1 MLPWLLAAI
10 TLAAVALMA
19 PSLGRHLFD
28 VFDERPQPA
37 WDRWLIPIEASLL
50 RWIGDNGRSAESAS
64 GYLVPL
70 LISNALFG
78 AVALLLLLGQPAWL
92 NPLSFGG
99 LRWDLALHTA
109 ISFLTNTDQQHLVP
123 EQSLGNLAQL
133 GAIQFLMFVSAATG
147 LAVGF
152 AVIRGFSGRPIGN
165 FHRDLLRSLTRVLI
179 PASLLLAL
187 FLLVC
192 GVPMTLA
199 PPLQIT
205 TLEGGQQ
212 LLPRGPI
219 ALFEAIKQLGEN
231 GGGFVSANSAHPY
244 ENPTLLTNLV
254 STWAMLIIPAATI
267 DAFGRFV
274 GNRRQSNLLLVLL
287 FSLLLLGTVV
297 AMAAEQGGNPLLER
311 WLSGGNLQG
320 KDLRFGPALS
330 GLWAV
335 VATGTMT
342 GAVNGAIDA
351 AMPLTILT
359 TLFNLFLQ
367 VVFGGQGT
375 GVAYL
380 LVFVLLAV
388 FLTGL
393 MVGRTPEFLGRKVE
407 KPQVVWA
414 SLILLIHPI
423 FVLIPAALTL
433 AGGASLAGT
442 SNPGSHG
449 ISQVVY
455 EYASAAANNGSGLEG
470 LGDGTPWWNLTTS
483 LSLLGGR
490 FLPMAALLAL
500 ADGFRRKPALEPS
513 PGTLRTDT
521 GLFTGVTAV
530 VLVIL
535 GALTFFPVLA
545 LGPIAEAVSL
555 MPVQTTV
562 AIGDVLH
569 SLPMQSLGAIGDVLH
584 SLPMQSLGAI
594 GDVLHLA
601 S

>member
-1 MLPWLLAAI
+1 
-10 TLAAVALMA
+10 
-19 PSLGRHLFD
+19 LFE
-28 VFDERPQPA
+28 VFAERPQPA
-37 WDRWLIPIEASLL
+37 WDRWLNPIEAGLL
-50 RWIGDNGRSAESAS
+50 RWIGDNGRSADTAM
-64 GYLVPL
+64 GYLMPL

-78 AVALLLLLGQPAWL
+78 ALALTLLLVQPAWL
-92 NPLSFGG
+92 NPLGLGG
-99 LRWDLALHTA
+99 LRWDLALHTT

-133 GAIQFLMFVSAATG
+133 GAMQFLMFVSAATG

-152 AVIRGFSGRPIGN
+152 AVIRGFSGRPIGS
-165 FHRDLLRSLTRVLI
+165 FHRDLVRALTRVLI

-187 FLLVC
+187 FFLVC

-199 PPLQIT
+199 PPLEIT
-205 TLEGGQQ
+205 TLEGGRQ

-219 ALFEAIKQLGEN
+219 AQFEAIKQLGEN

-274 GNRRQSNLLLVLL
+274 GNRRQSNLLLALV
-287 FSLLLLGTVV
+287 FALLLIGAAV
-297 AMAAEQGGNPLLER
+297 AMGAEQAGNPVLER
-311 WLSGGNLQG
+311 WLNGGNLQG
-320 KDLRFGPALS
+320 KELRFGPALT

-335 VATGTMT
+335 VTTGTMT

-375 GVAYL
+375 GIAYL

-433 AGGASLAGT
+433 AGGASLAGI

-483 LSLLGGR
+483 VSLLGGR
-490 FLPMAALLAL
+490 FLPIAALLAL
-500 ADGFRRKPALEPS
+500 AEGFRRKPALEPS

-545 LGPIAEAVSL
+545 LGPIAEALSL
-555 MPVQTTV
+555 LPVKSLGT
-562 AIGDVLH
+562 IGDVL
-569 SLPMQSLGAIGDVLH
+569 I
-584 SLPMQSLGAI
+584 
-594 GDVLHLA
+594 LA

>member
-10 TLAAVALMA
+10 TLAAVALTA
-19 PSLGRHLFD
+19 PSLGRHLYE
-28 VFDERPQPA
+28 VFDERPQPP
-37 WDRWLIPIEASLL
+37 WDRWLSPIESGLL
-50 RWIGDNGRSAESAS
+50 RWIGDNGRSADSAM
-64 GYLVPL
+64 GYLLPL
-70 LISNALFG
+70 LISNGLFG
-78 AVALLLLLGQPAWL
+78 AVALLLLLVQSAWL
-92 NPLSFGG
+92 NPLGFGG
-99 LRWDLALHTA
+99 LRWDLALHTT

-133 GAIQFLMFVSAATG
+133 GAMQFLMFVSAATG

-165 FHRDLLRSLTRVLI
+165 FHRDLLRALTRVLI

-187 FLLVC
+187 FFLVC

-199 PPLQIT
+199 PPLEIT

-254 STWAMLIIPAATI
+254 STWAMLIIPTATI

-274 GNRRQSNLLLVLL
+274 GNRRQSNLLLALV
-287 FSLLLLGTVV
+287 FALLLIGAGVS
-297 AMAAEQGGNPLLER
+297 MAAEQAGNPLLVR

-320 KDLRFGPALS
+320 KELRFGAGLT
-330 GLWAV
+330 GLWTV
-335 VATGTMT
+335 VTTGTMT

-351 AMPLTILT
+351 AMPLTLLT
-359 TLFNLFLQ
+359 ALFNLFLQ
-367 VVFGGQGT
+367 VVVGGQGT
-375 GVAYL
+375 GIAYL

-414 SLILLIHPI
+414 SLILLIHPL

-433 AGGASLAGT
+433 AGGASLAGN

-455 EYASAAANNGSGLEG
+455 EYASAAANNGSGLAG
-470 LGDGTPWWNLTTS
+470 LANSSPWWNLTTS
-483 LSLLGGR
+483 ISLLGGR
-490 FLPMAALLAL
+490 FLPIAALLAL
-500 ADGFRRKPALEPS
+500 ADGIRRKPALEPS

-530 VLVIL
+530 VLVVL

-545 LGPIAEAVSL
+545 LGPIAEALSL
-555 MPVQTTV
+555 
-562 AIGDVLH
+562 
-569 SLPMQSLGAIGDVLH
+569 SS
-584 SLPMQSLGAI
+584 
-594 GDVLHLA
+594 
-601 S
+601 

>member
-1 MLPWLLAAI
+1 MLPWLLASV
-10 TLAAVALMA
+10 TLAAVVLTVS
-19 PSLGRHLFD
+19 PLGRHLHA
-28 VFDERPQPA
+28 VFDDRPQPA
-37 WDRWLIPIEASLL
+37 WDRWLNPIEAALL
-50 RWIGDNGRSAESAS
+50 RWIGDAGRSAESAS

-70 LISNALFG
+70 LISNALF
-78 AVALLLLLGQPAWL
+78 ALPALALLLLQPLWL
-92 NPLSFGG
+92 NPMGFGG
-99 LRWDLALHTA
+99 LRWDLALHTT

-123 EQSLGNLAQL
+123 EQSLGTLAQL
-133 GAIQFLMFVSAATG
+133 GAMQFLMFVSAATG

-205 TLEGGQQ
+205 TLEGAKQ

-231 GGGFVSANSAHPY
+231 GGGYVSANSAHPY

-254 STWAMLIIPAATI
+254 STWAMLIIPAATL

-274 GNRRQSNLLLVLL
+274 GNRRQSNLLLALV
-287 FSLLLLGTVV
+287 FGLLLIGAAV
-297 AMAAEQGGNPLLER
+297 AMGAEQAGNPVLDR
-311 WLSGGNLQG
+311 WISGGNLQG
-320 KDLRFGPALS
+320 KELRFGAGLT
-330 GLWAV
+330 GLWSV
-335 VATGTMT
+335 VTTGTMT

-375 GVAYL
+375 GIAYL

-433 AGGASLAGT
+433 AGGATLAAI

-470 LGDGTPWWNLTTS
+470 LGDGTPWWNLSTS

-490 FLPMAALLAL
+490 YLPIAALLAL
-500 ADGFRRKPALEPS
+500 ADGVRRKPALEPS

-545 LGPIAEAVSL
+545 LGPIAEAL
-555 MPVQTTV
+555 T
-562 AIGDVLH
+562 
-569 SLPMQSLGAIGDVLH
+569 
-584 SLPMQSLGAI
+584 
-594 GDVLHLA
+594 LA

>member
-1 MLPWLLAAI
+1 MLPWLLAAV

-19 PSLGRHLFD
+19 PLLGRHLYD
-28 VFDERPQPA
+28 VFDDRPQPA
-37 WDRWLIPIEASLL
+37 WDRWLNPIESALL
-50 RWIGDNGRSAESAS
+50 RWIGDAGRSADSA
-64 GYLVPL
+64 GAYLRPL
-70 LISNALFG
+70 LISNTLFCLLG
-78 AVALLLLLGQPAWL
+78 LALLLLQPGWL
-92 NPLSFGG
+92 NPLGFKG
-99 LRWDLALHTA
+99 LNWDLALHTA
-109 ISFLTNTDQQHLVP
+109 ISFVTNTDQQHLVP
-123 EQSLGNLAQL
+123 ETSLGNLAQL
-133 GAIQFLMFVSAATG
+133 GVIQFLMYVSAATG
-147 LAVGF
+147 LAVGI
-152 AVIRGFSGRPIGN
+152 AVIRGLTGRPIGN

-179 PASLLLAL
+179 PISLLLGL
-187 FLLVC
+187 FLLVG

-199 PPLQIT
+199 PPLEIN
-205 TLEGGQQ
+205 TLEGGRQ

-274 GNRRQSNLLLVLL
+274 GNRRQSGRLLALVFGLLLI
-287 FSLLLLGTVV
+287 GAVV
-297 AMAAEQGGNPLLER
+297 AMAAEQAGNPVLAS
-311 WLSGGNLQG
+311 WLSGPNLQG
-320 KDLRFGPALS
+320 KEVRFGAELT
-330 GLWAV
+330 GLWSV
-335 VATGTMT
+335 VTTGTMT
-342 GAVNGAIDA
+342 GAVNGMIDA
-351 AMPLTILT
+351 TMPPTILI

-393 MVGRTPEFLGRKVE
+393 MVGRTPEFLGRKV
-407 KPQVVWA
+407 KKAQVVWA

-433 AGGASLAGT
+433 AGGQELAGI
-442 SNPGSHG
+442 SNPGPHG

-470 LGDGTPWWNLTTS
+470 LGDNTPWWNLTAS
-483 LSLLGGR
+483 ISLLGGR
-490 FLPMAALLAL
+490 YLPIAALLAL

-545 LGPIAEAVSL
+545 LGPIAEAL
-555 MPVQTTV
+555 TLV
-562 AIGDVLH
+562 A
-569 SLPMQSLGAIGDVLH
+569 
-584 SLPMQSLGAI
+584 
-594 GDVLHLA
+594 
-601 S
+601 

>member
-1 MLPWLLAAI
+1 MLPWLLAAL
-10 TLAAVALMA
+10 TLAAVVLLA
-19 PSLGRHLFD
+19 PALGRHLFE
-28 VFDERPQPA
+28 VFDGRPQPA
-37 WDRWLIPIEASLL
+37 WDRWLSPIEARLL
-50 RWIGDNGRSAESAS
+50 RWIGDSGRSADSAI
-64 GYLVPL
+64 GYLIPL

-78 AVALLLLLGQPAWL
+78 LLALALLLFQPAWL
-92 NPLSFGG
+92 NPMGFGG
-99 LRWDLALHTA
+99 LRWDLALHTTL
-109 ISFLTNTDQQHLVP
+109 SFLTNTDQQHLIP

-133 GAIQFLMFVSAATG
+133 GAMQFLMFVSAATG

-152 AVIRGFSGRPIGN
+152 AVLRGFSGRPLGSL
-165 FHRDLLRSLTRVLI
+165 HSDLLRSLTRVLI
-179 PASLLLAL
+179 PGSLLLAL
-187 FLLVC
+187 FLLVS

-199 PPLQIT
+199 PPLEIT
-205 TLEGGQQ
+205 TLEGGRQ

-219 ALFEAIKQLGEN
+219 ALFEAIKLLGEN

-254 STWAMLIIPAATI
+254 STAAMLIIPVASI

-274 GNRRQSNLLLVLL
+274 GNRRQSNLLLVLVCA
-287 FSLLLLGTVV
+287 LLVIGAGVS
-297 AMAAEQGGNPLLER
+297 MAAEQAGNPVLER

-320 KDLRFGPALS
+320 RELRFGAGLT
-330 GLWAV
+330 GLWSV
-335 VATGTMT
+335 VTTGTMT
-342 GAVNGAIDA
+342 GSVNGALDA
-351 AMPLTILT
+351 AMPLTLLT
-359 TLFNLFLQ
+359 ALFNLFLQ
-367 VVFGGQGT
+367 VVVGGQGT
-375 GVAYL
+375 GIAYL

-433 AGGASLAGT
+433 AGGQELAGI
-442 SNPGSHG
+442 SNPGPHG
-449 ISQVVY
+449 ISQVVF

-470 LGDGTPWWNLTTS
+470 LGDGTRWWNLTTS

-490 FLPMAALLAL
+490 YLPIAALLAL
-500 ADGFRRKPALEPS
+500 ADGFRRKPVLEPS

-521 GLFTGVTAV
+521 ALFTGVTVV

-545 LGPIAEAVSL
+545 LGPMAEALS
-555 MPVQTTV
+555 
-562 AIGDVLH
+562 
-569 SLPMQSLGAIGDVLH
+569 
-584 SLPMQSLGAI
+584 
-594 GDVLHLA
+594 LA

>member
-1 MLPWLLAAI
+1 MLPWLAAAVSLAA
-10 TLAAVALMA
+10 AVLMA
-19 PSLGRHLFD
+19 PLLGRHLFE
-28 VFDERPQPA
+28 VFDDRPQPA
-37 WDRWLIPIEASLL
+37 WDRWLSPIEARLL
-50 RWIGDNGRSAESAS
+50 RWIGDPGRSADTAL
-64 GYLVPL
+64 GYLTPL
-70 LISNALFG
+70 LISNGLFG
-78 AVALLLLLGQPAWL
+78 AVALVLLLAQPAWL
-92 NPLSFGG
+92 NPLGFSG
-99 LRWDLALHTA
+99 LRWDLALHTT

-123 EQSLGNLAQL
+123 ETSLGNLAQL
-133 GAIQFLMFVSAATG
+133 GALQFLMFISSATG

-152 AVIRGFSGRPIGN
+152 AVLRGLSGRPLGN
-165 FHRDLLRSLTRVLI
+165 LYRDLLRSLTRVLI
-179 PASLLLAL
+179 PISLLLGL
-187 FLLVC
+187 FLLVS

-199 PPLQIT
+199 PPLEIN
-205 TLEGGQQ
+205 TLEGGRQ

-274 GNRRQSNLLLVLL
+274 GNRRQSNRLLALVFGLLLIGALV
-287 FSLLLLGTVV
+287 S
-297 AMAAEQGGNPLLER
+297 MAAEQAGNPVLAS
-311 WLSGGNLQG
+311 WLSGPNLQG
-320 KDLRFGPALS
+320 KELRFGAQLS

-335 VATGTMT
+335 VTTGTMT
-342 GAVNGAIDA
+342 GAVNAAMDA
-351 AMPLTILT
+351 AMPLTLLT
-359 TLFNLFLQ
+359 ALFNLFLQ
-367 VVFGGQGT
+367 VVVGGQGT
-375 GVAYL
+375 GIAYL

-407 KPQVVWA
+407 KAQVVWA

-433 AGGASLAGT
+433 AGGDSLAGI
-442 SNPGSHG
+442 SNPGPHG

-455 EYASAAANNGSGLEG
+455 EYASAAANNGSGLAG
-470 LGDGTPWWNLTTS
+470 LANTTPWWNLTAS
-483 LSLLGGR
+483 ISLLGGR
-490 FLPMAALLAL
+490 YLPIAALLAL

-521 GLFTGVTAV
+521 ALFTGVTSV

-545 LGPIAEAVSL
+545 LGPIAEAL
-555 MPVQTTV
+555 T
-562 AIGDVLH
+562 
-569 SLPMQSLGAIGDVLH
+569 
-584 SLPMQSLGAI
+584 
-594 GDVLHLA
+594 LA

>member
-10 TLAAVALMA
+10 TLAAVVLTV
-19 PSLGRHLFD
+19 PPLGRHLHA
-28 VFDERPQPA
+28 VFDDRPQPA
-37 WDRWLIPIEASLL
+37 WDRWLNPIESALL
-50 RWIGDNGRSAESAS
+50 RWIGDAGRSAESAVA
-64 GYLVPL
+64 YLQPL

-78 AVALLLLLGQPAWL
+78 VLALALLLFQPAWL
-92 NPLSFGG
+92 NPMGFGG

-133 GAIQFLMFVSAATG
+133 GVIQFLMFVSAATG

-152 AVIRGFSGRPIGN
+152 AVIRGLSGRPIGN
-165 FHRDLLRSLTRVLI
+165 FYRDLLRALTRVLI

-187 FLLVC
+187 FLLVS

-199 PPLQIT
+199 PPLEIT
-205 TLEGGQQ
+205 TLEGSKQW
-212 LLPRGPI
+212 LPRGPI

-231 GGGFVSANSAHPY
+231 GGGFLSANSAHPY

-274 GNRRQSNLLLVLL
+274 GNRRQSNLLLALV
-287 FSLLLLGTVV
+287 FALLLIGAVV
-297 AMAAEQGGNPLLER
+297 AMAAEQAGNPVLSS
-311 WLSGGNLQG
+311 WLSGSNLQG
-320 KDLRFGPALS
+320 KEVRFGAELT
-330 GLWAV
+330 GLWSV
-335 VATGTMT
+335 VTTGTMT

-351 AMPLTILT
+351 EMPLTILT
-359 TLFNLFLQ
+359 ALFNLFLQ

-375 GVAYL
+375 GIAYL
-380 LVFVLLAV
+380 LVFSLLAV

-407 KPQVVWA
+407 KAQVVWA
-414 SLILLIHPI
+414 SLVLLIHPL

-433 AGGASLAGT
+433 AGGAGLAGI

-470 LGDGTPWWNLTTS
+470 LGDGTPWWNLTAS
-483 LSLLGGR
+483 ISLLAGR
-490 FLPMAALLAL
+490 YLPIAALLAL
-500 ADGFRRKPALEPS
+500 ADGVRRKPALEPS

-545 LGPIAEAVSL
+545 LGPIAEAL
-555 MPVQTTV
+555 T
-562 AIGDVLH
+562 
-569 SLPMQSLGAIGDVLH
+569 
-584 SLPMQSLGAI
+584 
-594 GDVLHLA
+594 LA
-601 S
+601 A

>member
-1 MLPWLLAAI
+1 MRLLDSMLPWLAAAVSLAA
-10 TLAAVALMA
+10 AVLMA
-19 PSLGRHLFD
+19 PLLGRHLFE
-28 VFDERPQPA
+28 VFDDRPQPA
-37 WDRWLIPIEASLL
+37 WDRWLSPIEARLL
-50 RWIGDNGRSAESAS
+50 RWIGDPGRSADTAL
-64 GYLVPL
+64 GYLTPL
-70 LISNALFG
+70 LISNGLFG
-78 AVALLLLLGQPAWL
+78 AVALVLLLAQPAWL
-92 NPLSFGG
+92 NPLGFSG
-99 LRWDLALHTA
+99 LRWDLALHTT

-123 EQSLGNLAQL
+123 ETSLGNLAQL
-133 GAIQFLMFVSAATG
+133 GALQFLMFISSATG

-152 AVIRGFSGRPIGN
+152 AVLRGLSGRPLGN
-165 FHRDLLRSLTRVLI
+165 LYRDLLRSLTRVLI
-179 PASLLLAL
+179 PISLLLGL
-187 FLLVC
+187 FLLVS

-199 PPLQIT
+199 PPLEIN
-205 TLEGGQQ
+205 TLEGGRQ

-274 GNRRQSNLLLVLL
+274 GNRRQSNLLLALV
-287 FSLLLLGTVV
+287 FGLLLIGAVV
-297 AMAAEQGGNPLLER
+297 SMAAEQAGNPVLAS
-311 WLSGGNLQG
+311 WLSGPNLQG
-320 KDLRFGPALS
+320 KELRFGAQLS

-335 VATGTMT
+335 VTTGTMT
-342 GAVNGAIDA
+342 GAVNAAMDA
-351 AMPLTILT
+351 AMPLTLLT
-359 TLFNLFLQ
+359 ALFNLFLQ
-367 VVFGGQGT
+367 VVVGGQGT
-375 GVAYL
+375 GIAYL

-407 KPQVVWA
+407 KAQVVWA

-433 AGGASLAGT
+433 AGGDSLAGI
-442 SNPGSHG
+442 SNPGPHG

-455 EYASAAANNGSGLEG
+455 EYASAAANNGSGLAG
-470 LGDGTPWWNLTTS
+470 LANTTPWWNLTAS
-483 LSLLGGR
+483 ISLLGGR
-490 FLPMAALLAL
+490 YLPIAALLAL

-521 GLFTGVTAV
+521 ALFTGVTAV

-545 LGPIAEAVSL
+545 LGPIAEAL
-555 MPVQTTV
+555 T
-562 AIGDVLH
+562 
-569 SLPMQSLGAIGDVLH
+569 
-584 SLPMQSLGAI
+584 
-594 GDVLHLA
+594 LA

>member
-1 MLPWLLAAI
+1 
-10 TLAAVALMA
+10 
-19 PSLGRHLFD
+19 LFE
-28 VFDERPQPA
+28 VFAERPQPA
-37 WDRWLIPIEASLL
+37 WDRWLNPIEAGLL
-50 RWIGDNGRSAESAS
+50 RWIGDNGRSADTAM
-64 GYLVPL
+64 GYLMPL

-78 AVALLLLLGQPAWL
+78 ALALTLLLVQPAWL
-92 NPLSFGG
+92 NPLGLGG
-99 LRWDLALHTA
+99 LRWDLALHTT

-133 GAIQFLMFVSAATG
+133 GAMQFLMFVSAATG

-152 AVIRGFSGRPIGN
+152 AVIRGFSGRPIGS
-165 FHRDLLRSLTRVLI
+165 FHRDLVRALTRVLI

-187 FLLVC
+187 FFLVC

-199 PPLQIT
+199 PPLEIT
-205 TLEGGQQ
+205 TLEGGRQ

-219 ALFEAIKQLGEN
+219 AQFEAIKQLGEN

-274 GNRRQSNLLLVLL
+274 GNRRQSNLLLALV
-287 FSLLLLGTVV
+287 FALLLIGAAV
-297 AMAAEQGGNPLLER
+297 AMGAEQAGNPVLER
-311 WLSGGNLQG
+311 WLNGGNLQG
-320 KDLRFGPALS
+320 KELRFGPALT

-335 VATGTMT
+335 VTTGTMT

-375 GVAYL
+375 GIAYL

-433 AGGASLAGT
+433 AGGASLAGI

-490 FLPMAALLAL
+490 FLPIAALLAL
-500 ADGFRRKPALEPS
+500 AEGFRRKPALEPS

-545 LGPIAEAVSL
+545 LGPIAEALSL
-555 MPVQTTV
+555 LPVQT
-562 AIGDVLH
+562 
-569 SLPMQSLGAIGDVLH
+569 
-584 SLPMQSLGAI
+584 LGAI

>member
-1 MLPWLLAAI
+1 MLPWLLAAL
-10 TLAAVALMA
+10 TLAAVALTA

-37 WDRWLIPIEASLL
+37 WDRWLNPIEAGLL
-50 RWIGDNGRSAESAS
+50 RWIGDNGRSADSAV
-64 GYLVPL
+64 GYLLPL

-78 AVALLLLLGQPAWL
+78 ALALTLLLVQPAWL
-92 NPLSFGG
+92 NPLGFGG
-99 LRWDLALHTA
+99 LRWDLALHTT
-109 ISFLTNTDQQHLVP
+109 ISFLTNSDQQHLVP
-123 EQSLGNLAQL
+123 EESLGNLAQL
-133 GAIQFLMFVSAATG
+133 GAMQFLMFVSAATG

-152 AVIRGFSGRPIGN
+152 AVIRGFSGRPIGS
-165 FHRDLLRSLTRVLI
+165 FHRDLLRALTRVLI

-199 PPLQIT
+199 SPLQIT

-274 GNRRQSNLLLVLL
+274 GNRRQSNLLLALL
-287 FSLLLLGTVV
+287 FTLLVIGTVV
-297 AMAAEQGGNPLLER
+297 AMAAEQAGNPLLER

-320 KDLRFGPALS
+320 KELRFGA
-330 GLWAV
+330 GLTGFWSV
-335 VATGTMT
+335 VTTGTMT
-342 GAVNGAIDA
+342 GAVNGAMDA

-359 TLFNLFLQ
+359 ALFNLFLQ

-380 LVFVLLAV
+380 LVFLLLAV

-423 FVLIPAALTL
+423 FVLIPAALSL
-433 AGGASLAGT
+433 AGGSELAGN

-455 EYASAAANNGSGLEG
+455 EFASAAANNGSGLEG
-470 LGDGTPWWNLTTS
+470 LADGTRWWNLTTS
-483 LSLLGGR
+483 VSLLGGR
-490 FLPMAALLAL
+490 FLPIAALLAL

-545 LGPIAEAVSL
+545 LGPIAEAL
-555 MPVQTTV
+555 NLLPV
-562 AIGDVLH
+562 
-569 SLPMQSLGAIGDVLH
+569 QSLGAIGDAL
-584 SLPMQSLGAI
+584 SLLPVQSLGAI
-594 GDVLHLA
+594 GDALNLA

>member
-1 MLPWLLAAI
+1 VLPWLLAAV
-10 TLAAVALMA
+10 TLAAVVVLA
-19 PSLGRHLFD
+19 PALGRHLFE

-37 WDRWLIPIEASLL
+37 WDRWLNPIEATLL
-50 RWIGDNGRSAESAS
+50 RWIGDAGRSAESVS
-64 GYLVPL
+64 GYLAPL
-70 LISNALFG
+70 LISNALF
-78 AVALLLLLGQPAWL
+78 ALPALALLLLQPGWL
-92 NPLSFGG
+92 NPLGFGG
-99 LRWDLALHTA
+99 LRWDLALHTT

-123 EQSLGNLAQL
+123 ETSLGTLAQL
-133 GAIQFLMFVSAATG
+133 GAMQFLMFVSAATG

-187 FLLVC
+187 FLLGC

-199 PPLQIT
+199 PPLSIT
-205 TLEGGQQ
+205 TLEGAKQ
-212 LLPRGPI
+212 LLPLGPI

-231 GGGFVSANSAHPY
+231 GGGFLSANSAHPY

-254 STWAMLIIPAATI
+254 STWAMLVIPAATL

-274 GNRRQSNLLLVLL
+274 GNRRQSNLLLALV
-287 FSLLLLGTVV
+287 FGLLLIGAAV
-297 AMAAEQGGNPLLER
+297 AMAAEQAGNPLLDR
-311 WLSGGNLQG
+311 WISGANLQG
-320 KDLRFGPALS
+320 KELRFGAALT
-330 GLWAV
+330 GLWTV
-335 VATGTMT
+335 VTTGTMT

-351 AMPLTILT
+351 TMPLTVLT
-359 TLFNLFLQ
+359 ALFNLFLQ
-367 VVFGGQGT
+367 VVVGGQGT
-375 GVAYL
+375 GAAYL
-380 LVFVLLAV
+380 LVFALLAV

-407 KPQVVWA
+407 KAQVVWA

-433 AGGASLAGT
+433 AGGPALAGI

-455 EYASAAANNGSGLEG
+455 EYASASANNGSGLEG
-470 LGDGTPWWNLTTS
+470 LGDGTPWWNLSTS

-490 FLPMAALLAL
+490 YLPIAALLAL
-500 ADGFRRKPALEPS
+500 AEGLRRKPALEPS

-545 LGPIAEAVSL
+545 LGPIAEAL
-555 MPVQTTV
+555 T
-562 AIGDVLH
+562 
-569 SLPMQSLGAIGDVLH
+569 
-584 SLPMQSLGAI
+584 
-594 GDVLHLA
+594 LA

>member
-1 MLPWLLAAI
+1 MLPWLLATV
-10 TLAAVALMA
+10 TLAAVVLTA
-19 PSLGRHLFD
+19 PSLGRHLFE
-28 VFDERPQPA
+28 VFDNKPQPA
-37 WDRWLIPIEASLL
+37 WDRWLNPIELAVL
-50 RWIGDNGRSAESAS
+50 RWIGDTGRSAESTGA
-64 GYLVPL
+64 YLVPL

-78 AVALLLLLGQPAWL
+78 LLALTLLLVQPGWL
-92 NPLSFGG
+92 NPRGFSG
-99 LRWDLALHTA
+99 LRWDLALHTT
-109 ISFLTNTDQQHLVP
+109 ISFLTNTDQQHLIP

-133 GAIQFLMFVSAATG
+133 GAMQFLMFVSSASG

-165 FHRDLLRSLTRVLI
+165 FYRDLLRALTRVLI

-187 FLLVC
+187 FLLVS

-205 TLEGGQQ
+205 SLEGTSQW
-212 LLPRGPI
+212 LPRGPI

-231 GGGFVSANSAHPY
+231 GGGFLSANSAHPY

-274 GNRRQSNLLLVLL
+274 DNRRQSNLLLLL
-287 FSLLLLGTVV
+287 VFGLLVVGTVV
-297 AMAAEQGGNPLLER
+297 AMAAEQAGNPLLTS
-311 WLSGGNLQG
+311 WISGGNLQG
-320 KDLRFGPALS
+320 KELRFGPALT
-330 GLWAV
+330 GLWSV
-335 VATGTMT
+335 VSTGTMT
-342 GAVNGAIDA
+342 GAVNGSIDA

-375 GVAYL
+375 GAAYL
-380 LVFVLLAV
+380 LVFALLAV

-407 KPQVVWA
+407 KTQVVWA
-414 SLILLIHPI
+414 SLILLIHPL

-433 AGGASLAGT
+433 AGGASLAGI

-470 LGDGTPWWNLTTS
+470 LSDGTPWWNFTTS

-490 FLPMAALLAL
+490 YLPIAALLAL

-521 GLFTGVTAV
+521 ALFTGVTAV

-545 LGPIAEAVSL
+545 LGPIAEAL
-555 MPVQTTV
+555 T
-562 AIGDVLH
+562 
-569 SLPMQSLGAIGDVLH
+569 
-584 SLPMQSLGAI
+584 
-594 GDVLHLA
+594 LA

>member
-10 TLAAVALMA
+10 TLAAVVLTAV
-19 PSLGRHLFD
+19 PLGRHLFL
-28 VFDERPQPA
+28 VFDDRPQPA
-37 WDRWLIPIEASLL
+37 WDRWLNPIETTLL
-50 RWIGDNGRSAESAS
+50 RWIGDNGRSAESAG

-70 LISNALFG
+70 LISNLLFSLPAL
-78 AVALLLLLGQPAWL
+78 ALLLWQPAWL
-92 NPLSFGG
+92 NPRGWGG
-99 LRWDLALHTA
+99 LRWDLALHTT

-123 EQSLGNLAQL
+123 EESLGNLAQL
-133 GAIQFLMFVSAATG
+133 GAMQFLMFVSAATG

-152 AVIRGFSGRPIGN
+152 AVIRGFCGRPLGN
-165 FHRDLLRSLTRVLI
+165 LHRDLVRAHTRVLI

-187 FLLVC
+187 LLMLA

-199 PPLQIT
+199 APLPIS
-205 TLEGGQQ
+205 TLEGSPQ
-212 LLPRGPI
+212 LLPLGPI

-231 GGGFVSANSAHPY
+231 GGGFLSANSAHPY
-244 ENPTLLTNLV
+244 ENPTLLTDLV
-254 STWAMLIIPAATI
+254 STWAMLIIPAATLE
-267 DAFGRFV
+267 AFGWFL
-274 GNRRQSNLLLVLL
+274 GNRRQSRLLLALV
-287 FSLLLLGTVV
+287 FGLLLIGAVV
-297 AMAAEQGGNPLLER
+297 AMAAEQAGNPALQT
-311 WLSGGNLQG
+311 WISGASLQG
-320 KDLRFGPALS
+320 KELRFGAGLT

-335 VATGTMT
+335 VTTGTMT

-351 AMPLTILT
+351 TMPLTILT

-375 GVAYL
+375 GAAYL

-407 KPQVVWA
+407 KAEVVWA
-414 SLILLIHPI
+414 SLILLIHPL
-423 FVLIPAALTL
+423 FVLIPAAITL
-433 AGGASLAGT
+433 AGGEALAGI
-442 SNPGSHG
+442 SNPGPHG

-455 EYASAAANNGSGLEG
+455 EYASASANNGSGLEG
-470 LGDGTPWWNLTTS
+470 LADGSPWWNLSTS
-483 LSLLGGR
+483 VSLLGGR
-490 FLPMAALLAL
+490 YLPIAALLAL
-500 ADGFRRKPALEPS
+500 AEGFRRKPALEAS

-545 LGPIAEAVSL
+545 LGPIAEAL
-555 MPVQTTV
+555 T
-562 AIGDVLH
+562 
-569 SLPMQSLGAIGDVLH
+569 
-584 SLPMQSLGAI
+584 
-594 GDVLHLA
+594 LA

>member
-1 MLPWLLAAI
+1 MLPWLLTAL
-10 TLAAVALMA
+10 TLAAVVLTA
-19 PSLGRHLFD
+19 PSLGRHLFE
-28 VFDERPQPA
+28 VFDNKPQPA
-37 WDRWLIPIEASLL
+37 WDRWLNPIESGLL
-50 RWIGDNGRSAESAS
+50 RWIGDAGRSAESTWS
-64 GYLVPL
+64 YLQPL

-78 AVALLLLLGQPAWL
+78 LLALMLLLVQPGWI
-92 NPLSFGG
+92 NPRGFGG
-99 LRWDLALHTA
+99 LRWDLALHTT
-109 ISFLTNTDQQHLVP
+109 ISFLTNTDQQHLIP

-133 GAIQFLMFVSAATG
+133 GAMQFLMFVSAATG

-165 FHRDLLRSLTRVLI
+165 FYRDLLRSLTRVLI

-187 FLLVC
+187 FLLVS

-199 PPLQIT
+199 PPLEIT
-205 TLEGGQQ
+205 TLEGGSQW
-212 LLPRGPI
+212 LPRGPI

-231 GGGFVSANSAHPY
+231 GGGFLSANSAHPY

-267 DAFGRFV
+267 DALGRFV
-274 GNRRQSNLLLVLL
+274 SNRRQSNLLLALVFGLLVLG
-287 FSLLLLGTVV
+287 SAV
-297 AMAAEQGGNPLLER
+297 AMAAEQAGNPLLAS
-311 WLSGGNLQG
+311 WISGGNLQG
-320 KDLRFGPALS
+320 KELRFGPALTGFWS
-330 GLWAV
+330 V
-335 VATGTMT
+335 VSTGTMT
-342 GAVNGAIDA
+342 GAVNGSMDA

-359 TLFNLFLQ
+359 TLFNLLLQ

-375 GVAYL
+375 GAAYL
-380 LVFVLLAV
+380 LVFALLAV

-407 KPQVVWA
+407 KTQVVWA
-414 SLILLIHPI
+414 SLILLIHPL

-433 AGGASLAGT
+433 AAGASLAGI

-470 LGDGTPWWNLTTS
+470 LSDGTPWWNLTTS

-490 FLPMAALLAL
+490 YLPIAALLAL

-521 GLFTGVTAV
+521 ALFTGVTAV

-545 LGPIAEAVSL
+545 LGPIAEAL
-555 MPVQTTV
+555 T
-562 AIGDVLH
+562 
-569 SLPMQSLGAIGDVLH
+569 
-584 SLPMQSLGAI
+584 
-594 GDVLHLA
+594 LA

>member
-10 TLAAVALMA
+10 TLAAVVLTV
-19 PSLGRHLFD
+19 PPLGRHLHA
-28 VFDERPQPA
+28 VFDDRPQPA
-37 WDRWLIPIEASLL
+37 WDRWLTPIESGLL
-50 RWIGDNGRSAESAS
+50 RWIGDAGRSAESA
-64 GYLVPL
+64 GAYLQPL

-78 AVALLLLLGQPAWL
+78 LVALLLLLMQPAWL
-92 NPLSFGG
+92 NPLEFSG
-99 LRWDLALHTA
+99 LRWDVALHTT

-133 GAIQFLMFVSAATG
+133 GAIQFLMFVSAASG

-152 AVIRGFSGRPIGN
+152 AVIRGFSGRLIGN
-165 FHRDLLRSLTRVLI
+165 FYRDLLRALTRVLI

-187 FLLVC
+187 FLLVS

-199 PPLQIT
+199 PPLDVT
-205 TLEGGQQ
+205 TLEGAQQ
-212 LLPRGPI
+212 WLPRGPI

-231 GGGFVSANSAHPY
+231 GGGFLSANSAHPY

-254 STWAMLIIPAATI
+254 STWAMVIIPAATL

-274 GNRRQSNLLLVLL
+274 GNRRQSNLLLALV
-287 FSLLLLGTVV
+287 FALLLIGAVV
-297 AMAAEQGGNPLLER
+297 AMAAEQAGNPVLSS
-311 WLSGGNLQG
+311 WISGGNLQG
-320 KDLRFGPALS
+320 KELRFGAGLT
-330 GLWAV
+330 GLWSV
-335 VATGTMT
+335 VTTGTMT

-351 AMPLTILT
+351 EMPLTILT
-359 TLFNLFLQ
+359 ALFNLFLQ

-375 GVAYL
+375 GAAYL
-380 LVFVLLAV
+380 LVFALLAV

-407 KPQVVWA
+407 KNQVVWA
-414 SLILLIHPI
+414 SLVLLIHPL

-433 AGGASLAGT
+433 AGGATLAGI

-470 LGDGTPWWNLTTS
+470 LADGTPWWNLTTS
-483 LSLLGGR
+483 ISLLGGR
-490 FLPMAALLAL
+490 YLPIAALLAL

-545 LGPIAEAVSL
+545 LGPIAEAL
-555 MPVQTTV
+555 T
-562 AIGDVLH
+562 
-569 SLPMQSLGAIGDVLH
+569 
-584 SLPMQSLGAI
+584 
-594 GDVLHLA
+594 LA

>member
-1 MLPWLLAAI
+1 MEPDGDVAYFIWQLCPQRDRSEAERVETIPYARMLPWLLAAV
-10 TLAAVALMA
+10 TLAAVVLTA
-19 PSLGRHLFD
+19 PLLGRHLFE
-28 VFDERPQPA
+28 VFDGRPQPA
-37 WDRWLIPIEASLL
+37 WDRWLIPIEDALL
-50 RWIGDNGRSAESAS
+50 RWIGDAGRSAESAA
-64 GYLVPL
+64 GYLTPL
-70 LISNALFG
+70 LISNALFALPPLG
-78 AVALLLLLGQPAWL
+78 LLLLQPGWL
-92 NPLSFGG
+92 NPLGFGG
-99 LRWDLALHTA
+99 LRWDLALHTT
-109 ISFLTNTDQQHLVP
+109 ISFLTNADQQHLIP
-123 EQSLGNLAQL
+123 EQSLGNLSQL
-133 GAIQFLMFVSAATG
+133 GAMQFLMFVSAGTG

-152 AVIRGFSGRPIGN
+152 AVIRGLSGRQIGN
-165 FHRDLLRSLTRVLI
+165 FHCDLLRSLTRVLI
-179 PASLLLAL
+179 PGSLLLAL
-187 FLLVC
+187 FLMVC

-199 PPLQIT
+199 PPLEIS
-205 TLEGGQQ
+205 TLDGGRQ

-231 GGGFVSANSAHPY
+231 GGGFVGANSAHPY

-254 STWAMLIIPAATI
+254 STWAMLVIPAASI

-274 GNRRQSNLLLVLL
+274 GNRRQSNLLLVLV
-287 FSLLLLGTVV
+287 FGLLLIGIAI
-297 AMAAEQGGNPLLER
+297 AMAAEQAGNPLLTS

-320 KDLRFGPALS
+320 KELRFGAPLT

-335 VATGTMT
+335 VTTGTMT
-342 GAVNGAIDA
+342 GAVNGALDA
-351 AMPLTILT
+351 AMPLTLLT
-359 TLFNLFLQ
+359 ALFNLLLQ
-367 VVFGGQGT
+367 VVVGGQGT
-375 GVAYL
+375 GIAYL

-433 AGGASLAGT
+433 AGGQELAGI
-442 SNPGSHG
+442 SNPGPHG

-470 LGDGTPWWNLTTS
+470 LGDGTRWWNLSTS

-490 FLPMAALLAL
+490 YLPIAALLAL

-545 LGPIAEAVSL
+545 LGPVAEALS
-555 MPVQTTV
+555 
-562 AIGDVLH
+562 
-569 SLPMQSLGAIGDVLH
+569 
-584 SLPMQSLGAI
+584 
-594 GDVLHLA
+594 LA

>member
-1 MLPWLLAAI
+1 VLPWLLAAV
-10 TLAAVALMA
+10 TLAAVVVLA
-19 PSLGRHLFD
+19 PALGRHLFE

-37 WDRWLIPIEASLL
+37 WDRWLNPIEATLL
-50 RWIGDNGRSAESAS
+50 RWIGDAGRSAESVS
-64 GYLVPL
+64 GYLAPL
-70 LISNALFG
+70 LISNALF
-78 AVALLLLLGQPAWL
+78 ALPALALLLLQPGWL
-92 NPLSFGG
+92 NPLGFGG
-99 LRWDLALHTA
+99 LRWDLALHTT

-123 EQSLGNLAQL
+123 ETSLGTLAQL
-133 GAIQFLMFVSAATG
+133 GAMQFLMFVSAATG

-187 FLLVC
+187 FLLGC

-199 PPLQIT
+199 PPLSIT
-205 TLEGGQQ
+205 TLEGAQQ
-212 LLPRGPI
+212 LLPLGPI

-231 GGGFVSANSAHPY
+231 GGGFLSANSAHPY

-254 STWAMLIIPAATI
+254 STWAMLVIPAATL

-274 GNRRQSNLLLVLL
+274 GNRRQSNLLLALV
-287 FSLLLLGTVV
+287 FGLLLIGAAV
-297 AMAAEQGGNPLLER
+297 AMAAEQAGNPLLDR
-311 WLSGGNLQG
+311 WISGANLQG
-320 KDLRFGPALS
+320 KELRFGAALT
-330 GLWAV
+330 GLWTV
-335 VATGTMT
+335 VTTGTMT

-351 AMPLTILT
+351 TMPLTVLT
-359 TLFNLFLQ
+359 ALFNLFLQ
-367 VVFGGQGT
+367 VVIGGQGT
-375 GVAYL
+375 GAAYL
-380 LVFVLLAV
+380 LVFALLAV

-407 KPQVVWA
+407 KAQVVWA

-433 AGGASLAGT
+433 AGGPALAGI

-455 EYASAAANNGSGLEG
+455 EYASASANNGSGLEG
-470 LGDGTPWWNLTTS
+470 LGDGTPWWNLSTS

-490 FLPMAALLAL
+490 YLPIAALLAL
-500 ADGFRRKPALEPS
+500 AEGLRRKPALEPS

-545 LGPIAEAVSL
+545 LGPIAEAL
-555 MPVQTTV
+555 T
-562 AIGDVLH
+562 
-569 SLPMQSLGAIGDVLH
+569 
-584 SLPMQSLGAI
+584 
-594 GDVLHLA
+594 LA